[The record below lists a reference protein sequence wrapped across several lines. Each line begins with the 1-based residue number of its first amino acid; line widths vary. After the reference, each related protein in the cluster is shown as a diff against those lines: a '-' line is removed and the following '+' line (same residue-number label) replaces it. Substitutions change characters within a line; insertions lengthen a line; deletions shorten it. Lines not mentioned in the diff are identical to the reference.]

1 MQNADT
7 VVAIYHDRGKRG
19 LPLEDVYRQLFNPD
33 HYLRAYGRIYRNT
46 GAMTP
51 GTTPETADGMSQ
63 EKIAKLIEQLRDE
76 RYRWTPVRRVYIPK
90 ANGKMRPLGV
100 PTWSDKL
107 LQEVIRSLLEAYYE
121 PQFDDNSHGFRPNR
135 GCHTALRQ
143 LQRNWTG
150 TKWFIEGDIKGFFD
164 NIDHN
169 ILLSTLREKIHDGRF
184 LRLME
189 TLLKAGYLEE
199 WKYHPTLSGTP
210 QGAILSPL
218 LANIYLNRFDQYVRQ
233 YLIPA
238 HTRGKRR
245 AWNREYLRLYY
256 CLRNARKQG
265 NQELA
270 HAITKQ
276 LRGMSARDPQDPEY
290 ARLQYVRY
298 ADDFLLG
305 FVGPKTEAEE
315 IRDQI
320 RIWLQDNLKLELS
333 AEKTLITHAA
343 KEAARFLG
351 YEISVMWSSERESVN
366 GRIRLKMPMDK
377 LHEMSRTYMRDS
389 KPIHRSVLLNESDFE
404 IISLYGA
411 AYRGFVEYYL
421 LAQNIRTANKLHW
434 VMGTSLLK
442 TLANKHQM
450 SVTAAARRYL
460 AKAETPYGQQRCIQV
475 AVPREGKRPL
485 VATFGGIPLRRK
497 QQAILKDKQM
507 GFMHRTPRNE
517 LLARLLAERCE
528 ICGSTTDVEVH
539 HIRKLADLRKPGR
552 RPPDVAQIIMAARRR
567 KTLVVCR
574 KCHLDIHAGRLNG
587 RGTRSEEG

>member
-1 MQNADT
+1 
-7 VVAIYHDRGKRG
+7 

-33 HYLRAYGRIYRNT
+33 HYLRAYGRIDRNT

-51 GTTPETADGMSQ
+51 GTTPETAEGMSQ
-63 EKIAKLIEQLRDE
+63 EKIAKRIEQLHDE

-90 ANGKMRPLGV
+90 ATGKMRPLGV
-100 PTWSDKL
+100 PTWSDTL
-107 LQEVIRSLLEAYYE
+107 LQEVIRSRLEAYYE

-135 GCHTALRQ
+135 GCHTALRP
-143 LQRNWTG
+143 LHRHWTG
-150 TKWFIEGDIKGFFD
+150 AQWFIEGEIKGFFD

-169 ILLSTLREKIHDGRF
+169 ILWSPLRENIHDGRF
-184 LRLME
+184 LRRME

-199 WKYHPTLSGTP
+199 WKYHPTRSGTP
-210 QGAILSPL
+210 QGAIRSPL

-245 AWNREYLRLYY
+245 AWNRAYLRRYY
-256 CLRNARKQG
+256 RLRNARKQG
-265 NQELA
+265 NQALA

-276 LRGMSARDPQDPEY
+276 WRGMSARDPQDPEY

-305 FVGPKTEAEE
+305 CVGPKTEAED

-320 RIWLQDNLKLELS
+320 RLWLQDNLKLELS
-333 AEKTLITHAA
+333 AEKTLMTHAA

-366 GRIRLKMPMDK
+366 GRIRLQMPMDK
-377 LHEMSRTYMRDS
+377 LHAMSRTYMRDS

-421 LAQNIRTANKLHW
+421 LAQNIRTANKLHG

-450 SVTAAARRYL
+450 SVTAAARRSL

-497 QQAILKDKQM
+497 QQAILKDKPM

>member
-1 MQNADT
+1 
-7 VVAIYHDRGKRG
+7 
-19 LPLEDVYRQLFNPD
+19 LPLEEVYRQLFNPD

-51 GTTPETADGMSQ
+51 GTTPETVDGMSQ
-63 EKIAKLIEQLRDE
+63 ERIAKLIEQLRDE

-90 ANGKMRPLGV
+90 ANGKRRPLGV

-107 LQEVIRSLLEAYYE
+107 LQDVIRSLLEAYYE
-121 PQFDDNSHGFRPNR
+121 PQFDDNSHGFRLHR

-143 LQRNWTG
+143 IQRNWTG

-164 NIDHN
+164 NIAHN
-169 ILLSTLREKIHDGRF
+169 ILLSILREKIHDGRF

-210 QGAILSPL
+210 QGGIISPL

-233 YLIPA
+233 YRIPA

-245 AWNREYLRLYY
+245 AWNREYLRLYHR
-256 CLRNARKQG
+256 LTNARKQG
-265 NQELA
+265 NQERA
-270 HAITKQ
+270 RAIRKQ
-276 LRGMSARDPQDPEY
+276 LRRTSARDPQDPEY

-305 FVGPKTEAEE
+305 FAGPKTEAEE

-377 LHEMSRTYMRDS
+377 LHETCRTYMKDS

-442 TLANKHQM
+442 TLASKHQM
-450 SVTAAARRYL
+450 SVTAATQRYL
-460 AKAETPYGQQRCIQV
+460 AKAETPYGPQRCIQV
-475 AVPREGKRPL
+475 VVPREGKRPL

-497 QQAILKDKQM
+497 QQAILKDKRT
-507 GFMHRTPRNE
+507 GFMLRTPRNE